1 MLCCGDREKLGGMK
15 ASQKWD
21 YINLDDF
28 KSTSCLTPISY
39 FFLWVFLLV
48 SIAVY
53 AVDTFT
59 AVQLLVFNRWAGQI
73 QPSVPFAISRWVFTA
88 CIILSFVLLIYR
100 WICAIRAIRSGGVAQ
115 SYLDPL
121 AVRLQSI
128 RMGQRGRG
136 WKRFLVFAELT
147 KSKRGAEY
155 VALFTYFAFESWTR
169 VVFAE
174 GPRQVI
180 NAITLYSV
188 MQLNLI
194 PEGQHA
200 APDGT
205 SPVAQFFIN
214 VKALAEKND
223 QQAVVLF
230 GMLFTLII
238 WVLSVLNLLSA
249 VVLYVIFLWHH
260 IPSRDGT
267 LRAYCRRKINT
278 RLERIV
284 KRKVNKALAKGVVL
298 QDRKPTQPVV
308 SAEEI
313 KPTLPSVGGG
323 FDDDDDYDD
332 ERPAFS
338 RQTTQT
344 TLPPYLSRQT
354 TQTTLPPYSRAGSA
368 PPENAGALRQP
379 TLPGLGFVED
389 KPPLTRSTTQA
400 SGYADSDALVGNAAT
415 MGYSPLD
422 RHPSPVPLM
431 PAISPTPVSAAARP
445 YPPPSRAPTAPGC
458 YTPGPS
464 PVEGL
469 GRRTPGMGYRGMEEG
484 YSMPPQQPPS
494 AMGRRTP
501 GGLPPGG
508 PPSIRAYSP
517 AIVSPE
523 RTLTPVSA
531 SWAGELEYPERTFSP
546 ASDTGPSP
554 PPKDNGGYVAFN
566 PMVDCRTP
574 SPGIQ
579 QPTSPTYRNFSRPH
593 LTSPEYEYGG
603 PTPPSR
609 TYSPY
614 TPYSPQYRTPPA
626 QPPSNFY

>member
-1 MLCCGDREKLGGMK
+1 M
-15 ASQKWD
+15 
-21 YINLDDF
+21 
-28 KSTSCLTPISY
+28 
-39 FFLWVFLLV
+39 
-48 SIAVY
+48 
-53 AVDTFT
+53 
-59 AVQLLVFNRWAGQI
+59 
-73 QPSVPFAISRWVFTA
+73 
-88 CIILSFVLLIYR
+88 
-100 WICAIRAIRSGGVAQ
+100 
-115 SYLDPL
+115 
-121 AVRLQSI
+121 
-128 RMGQRGRG
+128 
-136 WKRFLVFAELT
+136 
-147 KSKRGAEY
+147 
-155 VALFTYFAFESWTR
+155 
-169 VVFAE
+169 VFAE

-194 PEGQHA
+194 PEGEHA

-238 WVLSVLNLLSA
+238 WVLSVLSLLSA

-260 IPSRDGT
+260 IPTRDGT

-284 KRKVNKALAKGVVL
+284 KQKVNKALAKGVVL
-298 QDRKPTQPVV
+298 QDRKPTQPAV

-313 KPTLPSVGGG
+313 KPTLPSVGG
-323 FDDDDDYDD
+323 FDDD
-332 ERPAFS
+332 RPAFS

-368 PPENAGALRQP
+368 PPEKAGALRQP
-379 TLPGLGFVED
+379 TLPDLGFAED

-422 RHPSPVPLM
+422 RHPSPVPSV
-431 PAISPTPVSAAARP
+431 PAISPTPVSAAARSYTP
-445 YPPPSRAPTAPGC
+445 ASRAPTAQGR

-464 PVEGL
+464 PVEGP
-469 GRRTPGMGYRGMEEG
+469 GRRTPGIGYRGVEEG

-494 AMGRRTP
+494 SMGRRTP

-508 PPSIRAYSP
+508 PPSTRAYSP
-517 AIVSPE
+517 ATISPD
-523 RTLTPVSA
+523 RTLTPVAA
-531 SWAGELEYPERTFSP
+531 SSVGEVEYPNRTFSP
-546 ASDTGPSP
+546 ASNTGPSP

-566 PMVDCRTP
+566 PMVNSRTP
-574 SPGIQ
+574 SPNTQ
-579 QPTSPTYRNFSRPH
+579 QPTSPTYRNFSRPP
-593 LTSPEYEYGG
+593 LTSPVNDYGE
-603 PTPPSR
+603 PAPPSR
-609 TYSPY
+609 TYPPY
-614 TPYSPQYRTPPA
+614 TPYSPQNSTPQP